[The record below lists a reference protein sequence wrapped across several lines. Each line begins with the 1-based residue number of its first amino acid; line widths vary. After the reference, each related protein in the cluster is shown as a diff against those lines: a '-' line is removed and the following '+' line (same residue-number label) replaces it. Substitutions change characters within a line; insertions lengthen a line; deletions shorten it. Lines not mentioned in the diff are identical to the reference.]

1 MAYKNKNKNKKHTQ
15 KLNKDH
21 SNWRNVKRRRQAVSN
36 ARNNMREYGL
46 SEEVC
51 EMLLRRQ
58 GLID

>member
-15 KLNKDH
+15 NLNKDIN
-21 SNWRNVKRRRQAVSN
+21 NWRNVKRRRNAVSK
-36 ARNNMREYGL
+36 ARSNMREYGL

-51 EMLLRRQ
+51 EMLLKQR

>member
-21 SNWRNVKRRRQAVSN
+21 SNWRNIKRRKRAVSN
-36 ARNNMREYGL
+36 ARINMRQYGL

-51 EMLLRRQ
+51 EMLLKQR
-58 GLID
+58 GLI